1 MFPCFKQIKDH
12 LNICEADKKFD
23 FVHDAIKIMKSKFEE
38 YWIKILDKALICHVL
53 DPRFK
58 AHYIDCRL
66 LKKKS
71 VFLIKKLI
79 DIYQTSIDSS
89 PSQPS
94 TSTNIEKKER
104 SLTLMERMISKIT
117 NTRENDEDELSTYL
131 KQPPIIYSN
140 EYDILQWW
148 KENNKDL
155 PIMAQIAKDF
165 LSLMPTSVPSEKCF
179 SIGTLTV
186 DKNRTRLHS
195 NTVQELLCLKS
206 WIK

>member
-1 MFPCFKQIKDH
+1 
-12 LNICEADKKFD
+12 
-23 FVHDAIKIMKSKFEE
+23 
-38 YWIKILDKALICHVL
+38 
-53 DPRFK
+53 
-58 AHYIDCRL
+58 
-66 LKKKS
+66 
-71 VFLIKKLI
+71 
-79 DIYQTSIDSS
+79 
-89 PSQPS
+89 
-94 TSTNIEKKER
+94 
-104 SLTLMERMISKIT
+104 MISKIT

-155 PIMAQIAKDF
+155 SIMAQIAKDF

-179 SIGTLTV
+179 SIGTLTG

-206 WIK
+206 